1 MKIVLFVNDSYFAYL
16 LTKEVFRE
24 FQGEIAR
31 VVFSSKIKHSPKK
44 ILNIFSRSDFH
55 YFIYRSSV
63 TVISMINGL
72 LGTGTVGSLV
82 KQTKIPSITSSDIN
96 KDMALIFGQ
105 EQYDLGITINFDQI
119 IDKKIID
126 LFRIAIIN
134 VHAAK
139 LPRDKGISPLL
150 WAFGR
155 GDKEIWTTIY
165 KIDPGIDSGP
175 VYKQFKID
183 LSCDDTAFS
192 AYEKIA
198 IEGGRQLSATL
209 KEIIAFGVVPK
220 PQIKDNNGSYW
231 SWPNKELYRMM
242 KKNSRAYIG
251 LNDIFRFL
259 FSKNI

>member
-16 LTKEVFRE
+16 LTKEVIWEYRK
-24 FQGEIAR
+24 QIVR
-31 VVFSSKIKHSPKK
+31 VVFSLKIKHSPKR

-63 TVISMINGL
+63 AVISMIRGL

-82 KQTKIPSITSSDIN
+82 KQAKIPSITSSDIN
-96 KDMALIFGQ
+96 KDMARIFGQ
-105 EQYDLGITINFDQI
+105 EHYDLGIAINFDQI
-119 IDKKIID
+119 IGKKIID

-165 KIDPGIDSGP
+165 KIDSGIDSGP

-183 LSCDDTAFS
+183 LSFDDTAFS
-192 AYEKIA
+192 AYEKTA
-198 IEGGRQLSATL
+198 IEGGQQLSATL
-209 KEIIAFGVVPK
+209 KEIISFGVVPK
-220 PQIKDNNGSYW
+220 PQIKDNNVSYW

-242 KKNSRAYIG
+242 TKNNRSYIG
-251 LNDIFRFL
+251 LKDIFRVFYN
-259 FSKNI
+259 KNV